1 MAFMEKE
8 PSALAMV
15 MTKLLLLV
23 KSIKLNKKSVSA
35 AASTS
40 LWVQGMTTLKDSA
53 EQLLMVERVLTLL
66 T

>member
-1 MAFMEKE
+1 
-8 PSALAMV
+8 MV